1 MGLIEE
7 IPPHAIEHNHHDAS
21 HRSTSPSTAGFN
33 RAPCACS
40 TRPCSNPRRDIRA
53 SHARDRETAIGTAQ
67 GRPYLAPSMPA
78 PPAPPILARLV
89 LLAIAAEGLLTLMD
103 ALIKQLSPRYPTLEI
118 AFLRYAFGM
127 LGAVVYALWMR
138 PGWPTREAAAYNG
151 LRALLIVVTATSF
164 FFALGRLPLAD
175 AIAMSFISPA
185 LTALL
190 GAMLLGERLDWRIGL
205 ALTAG
210 FLGMLLIVGGKLG
223 AAGIGEEVLIGA
235 AAVLVSAVGYS
246 LNLIMLRHRATRDP
260 LAQIILF
267 QNLGPALI
275 LALPAFWVWKRRRS
289 PILACSRCSA
299 PSGSSRIPCW
309 RMPSPASRP
318 PGWRRSPT
326 SRWCGV
332 WYSASCSSP
341 RFRGSPPLSARP

>member
-1 MGLIEE
+1 
-7 IPPHAIEHNHHDAS
+7 
-21 HRSTSPSTAGFN
+21 
-33 RAPCACS
+33 
-40 TRPCSNPRRDIRA
+40 
-53 SHARDRETAIGTAQ
+53 
-67 GRPYLAPSMPA
+67 MPA
-78 PPAPPILARLV
+78 PPAPPDLARLV

-127 LGAVVYALWMR
+127 VGAVVYALWMR

-205 ALTAG
+205 ALAAG

-235 AAVLVSAVGYS
+235 AAV
-246 LNLIMLRHRATRDP
+246 
-260 LAQIILF
+260 
-267 QNLGPALI
+267 I
-275 LALPAFWVWKRRRS
+275 LALPAFWVWKAPTLADLGQFAFLGTIGVVVHTMLAHAFARIEAARLAPITYVTLVWGVVFGFLFFAEVPGLATIVGAALIVLGTLVTQRR
-289 PILACSRCSA
+289 
-299 PSGSSRIPCW
+299 
-309 RMPSPASRP
+309 
-318 PGWRRSPT
+318 
-326 SRWCGV
+326 
-332 WYSASCSSP
+332 
-341 RFRGSPPLSARP
+341 